1 MRSKT
6 RITGRP
12 GAGGRVAAVYA
23 APALALCWT
32 TAQAQPVFVPPVQYG
47 DRVTTVEQA
56 STNWVGSVAGP
67 PLLAPATGPDTYP
80 LEWGPVRFHPHLG
93 YQIVYGDGILR
104 GPNDPKTTWLHT
116 ISPGAF
122 FELGKYWNLDFTASI
137 NRYSNAS
144 FNNNESYFGALRG
157 RIPLEKW
164 LLDLGYAASQTD
176 QTQVETATQTK
187 QNSHLVTASGIYN
200 YQTRLSLE
208 LTGTMDAR
216 LTESFV
222 DYYTFSTLEWL
233 NYKATDKTT
242 LGLGLGGG
250 YNLVKPSPDWTF
262 EQLQGRVVWLPGE
275 KLTVQLS
282 GGIQF
287 MQFSGTDATGAT
299 NALSGTEVSPVF
311 AAIAAYQAFEH
322 TSLSLSATH
331 VVGNSYEEGQFA
343 ESTTVNAGVH
353 QRFLEHFYLD
363 VVPAYNIRNYK
374 STLQGVPD
382 GREDK
387 YFSVYTG
394 ISTTLFKKLNVTIFY
409 LFSDNKSDD
418 PNFAFDSSQAGL
430 RLDYRY

>member
-1 MRSKT
+1 MTSKK
-6 RITGRP
+6 RINGP
-12 GAGGRVAAVYA
+12 LAAGGRRAVVCA
-23 APALALCWT
+23 APALVFGWT
-32 TAQAQPVFVPPVQYG
+32 AAQAQPVFVPPVQYG
-47 DRVTTVEQA
+47 DRVTTAEQA
-56 STNWVGSVAGP
+56 STNWVGSVAAP
-67 PLLAPATGPDTYP
+67 PLQAPATGPETYP

-93 YQIVYGDGILR
+93 YQVVYGDGILR

-116 ISPGAF
+116 VSPGAF

-137 NRYSNAS
+137 NRYSNAG

-157 RIPLEKW
+157 YIPMEKW
-164 LLDLGYAASQTD
+164 LLDLGYAASLTD

-187 QNSHLVTASGIYN
+187 QNSHLVTASGTYN

-208 LTGTMDAR
+208 LSAAMDAR
-216 LTESFV
+216 LAQSFI

-242 LGLGLGGG
+242 LGVGLGGG

-282 GGIQF
+282 GGVQF

-299 NALSGTEVSPVF
+299 NALSGTEVTPI
-311 AAIAAYQAFEH
+311 AAAAVAYQAFEH
-322 TSLSLSATH
+322 TSLSLSANH
-331 VVGNSYEEGQFA
+331 VIGNSYEEAQFA
-343 ESTTVNAGVH
+343 ESSTFSAGVR

-374 STLQGVPD
+374 TTLRGVPD

-409 LFSDNKSDD
+409 LFSDNDSDD